1 MDEHRDNEALRQA
14 VLCGIARD
22 RTPGLSFTGHFLDVA
37 WPRVGKDGATVTLS
51 PRPQCID
58 ERGDIEL
65 TALLMA
71 LDNALA
77 TPTRLFIRPGE
88 RIATAHLH
96 AQFTGA
102 PISGQLAIDATFEGL
117 TAGDAAGQLLAR
129 GSVVAG
135 DTALCHGSGAFVRL
149 PPPPGAR
156 DMAPLPWQVAA
167 QPAPPPLR
175 ESDLDARE
183 RTILAACD
191 AVLAAGAA
199 GAAGRVSFLRRFWD
213 ILPAAVQGGAYCRTV
228 TGPHMAN
235 RVGHVQGGILLG
247 IAAET
252 ARVAVPRHSVFSNI
266 SAWFLSPGRDA
277 HLECRASIVHEGRS
291 FAVIRSEITG
301 AGGVRVFE
309 AMTAHAAPHR
319 HAEVERMAPVVK
331 TPDARAD

>member
-1 MDEHRDNEALRQA
+1 MGEHRNDEALRQA
-14 VLCGIARD
+14 VLSGIARD

-37 WPRVGKDGATVTLS
+37 WPRVGKEGATVALS
-51 PRPQCID
+51 PRPQCTD
-58 ERGDIEL
+58 QRGDIEL

-102 PISGQLAIDATFEGL
+102 PLAGDLAIDTTFEGL
-117 TAGDAAGQLLAR
+117 TRGDATGQLLAR
-129 GSVVAG
+129 GSASAG
-135 DTALCHGSGAFVRL
+135 GAAVCHGSGVFVRL

-156 DMAPLPWQVAA
+156 DMAPLPWQVVA
-167 QPAPPPLR
+167 QPAPPPLQER
-175 ESDLDARE
+175 DLDARE
-183 RTILAACD
+183 RVILAACD
-191 AVLAAGAA
+191 AALAAGATG
-199 GAAGRVSFLRRFWD
+199 GASFLRRFWD
-213 ILPAAVQGGAYCRTV
+213 ILPAARHGGAYCRTT

-252 ARVAVPRHSVFSNI
+252 ARAAVPRHSVLSNI

-291 FAVIRSEITG
+291 FAVVRSEITG

-309 AMTAHAAPHR
+309 AMTAHAAPKLNEG
-319 HAEVERMAPVVK
+319 ASSS
-331 TPDARAD
+331 